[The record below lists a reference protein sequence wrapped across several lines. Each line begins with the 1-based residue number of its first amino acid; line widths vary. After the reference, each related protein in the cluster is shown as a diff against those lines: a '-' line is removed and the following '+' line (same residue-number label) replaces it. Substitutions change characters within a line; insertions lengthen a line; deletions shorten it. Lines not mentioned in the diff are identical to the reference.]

1 MCTLGYNINQFKGVW
16 VMNNNFINAL
26 QNILLDSS
34 NKDFNF
40 LYDNMSSYQKEIFN
54 NMKNDLDF
62 LKNYTLSDLIF
73 DFDSRFVESI
83 LSLELDLYLKVCKK
97 NGIDNKRNGSTK
109 NITITTSNKILNFN
123 RPRLRNESNFDSMLI
138 PKRTRV
144 LDDLT
149 NNIILLYS
157 KNNSVNDIKDILSSM
172 FNIDISTGFISNVTS
187 SIQDQVLAWRNRELN
202 ACYFALNIDCMYI
215 TIRDNKNLSSHNVP
229 VYIAVGTTLGGH
241 KEIVGMYLGNED
253 AKKNIIDS
261 LYETDISESKT
272 FWLEIFND
280 LKDRGV
286 KEILYIISDGV
297 TGIKD
302 AINSEFPNSF
312 YQRCVVHIVRNLKK
326 YVNKKDSYIISDFKK
341 IYTSTDKNTAELYWN
356 EFKEKYKE
364 NKLIMKYATKYIEE
378 IMPLFNIPINI
389 RKYIYTNNIVESVNS
404 KVQRGFYGRGAL
416 PNADSA
422 INIIYVNLLDLEKK
436 WKKSKVSNWN
446 NIFNELQ
453 IVHKDILEKYM

>member
-1 MCTLGYNINQFKGVW
+1 MN
-16 VMNNNFINAL
+16 NNNFINAL
-26 QNILLDSS
+26 QAILLDSS
-34 NKDFNF
+34 NEKFNF

-62 LKNYTLSDLIF
+62 LNNYTLSDLIF

-83 LSLELDLYLKVCKK
+83 LSLELDLYLQQCKK
-97 NGIDNKRNGSTK
+97 NGINNKRNGSTK
-109 NITITTSNKILNFN
+109 NITLTTSNRILNFN
-123 RPRLRNESNFDSMLI
+123 RPRLRNESDFDSILI

-144 LDDLT
+144 LDDLS

-172 FNIDISTGFISNVTS
+172 FNIDVSSAFISNVTQ
-187 SIQDQVLAWRNRELN
+187 SIQDQVLAWRNKELKS
-202 ACYFALNIDCMYI
+202 CYFALNIDCMYI
-215 TIRDNKNLSSHNVP
+215 TIRDNKNFSSHSVP
-229 VYIAVGTTLGGH
+229 VYIAVGTTFFGH

-272 FWLEIFND
+272 FWLEVFND

-286 KEILYIISDGV
+286 KDILYIISDGV
-297 TGIKD
+297 SGIKD
-302 AINSEFPNSF
+302 AIKNEFPNSF
-312 YQRCVVHIVRNLKK
+312 YQRCVVHIMRNLKK
-326 YVNKKDSYIISDFKK
+326 YVNKKDSIILADFKK
-341 IYTSTDKNTAELYWN
+341 IYTASDKNSALLFWN
-356 EFKEKYKE
+356 DFQDKYK
-364 NKLIMKYATKYIEE
+364 NNNIVMKHANSYINE
-378 IMPLFNIPINI
+378 ILPLFDIPINI

-416 PNADSA
+416 PNAESA

-436 WKKSKVSNWN
+436 WIKTKVPNWS
-446 NIFNELQ
+446 NIFNEIQ
-453 IVHKDILEKYM
+453 IVHKDILNKYFNNLV

>member
-1 MCTLGYNINQFKGVW
+1 
-16 VMNNNFINAL
+16 MNNDFINAL
-26 QNILLDSS
+26 QNILLNSS
-34 NKDFNF
+34 NNEFNF
-40 LYDNMSSYQKEIFN
+40 LYDNMSSYQKEIFD
-54 NMKNDLDF
+54 NMKTDMEF

-73 DFDSRFVESI
+73 DFDSRFIESI
-83 LSLELDLYLKVCKK
+83 LSLELDLYLKECKK
-97 NGIDNKRNGSTK
+97 NNIENKRNGSTK
-109 NITITTSNKILNFN
+109 NITITTSNKTLNFN
-123 RPRLRNESNFDSMLI
+123 RPRLRNEANFDSTLI

-149 NNIILLYS
+149 DNIILLYS

-172 FNIDISTGFISNVTS
+172 FNINLSTGFISNITQ
-187 SIQDQVLAWRNRELN
+187 SIQDQVLAWRNRDLN
-202 ACYFALNIDCMYI
+202 SCYFALNIDCMYI
-215 TIRDNKNLSSHNVP
+215 TIRDNKNLLSHDIP

-253 AKKNIIDS
+253 SKKNIIDS

-272 FWLEIFND
+272 FWLEVFND

-302 AINSEFPNSF
+302 AIKTEFPNAF

-341 IYTSTDKNTAELYWN
+341 IYTSNDKISANLYWN

-364 NKLIMKYATKYIEE
+364 NKSVMKHANKYIEE
-378 IMPLFNIPINI
+378 IMPLFDIPLNI

-422 INIIYVNLLDLEKK
+422 INIIYVNLLELEKK
-436 WKKSKVSNWN
+436 WNKSKVSNWN
-446 NIFNELQ
+446 NIFNEIQ

>member
-1 MCTLGYNINQFKGVW
+1 
-16 VMNNNFINAL
+16 MNNNFINAL
-26 QNILLDSS
+26 QNILLDDS
-34 NKDFNF
+34 NNNLKF

-54 NMKNDLDF
+54 NMKNDFDF
-62 LKNYTLSDLIF
+62 IKNYSLSDLVF

-83 LSLELDLYLKVCKK
+83 LSLELDLYLKECKK
-97 NGIDNKRNGSTK
+97 NNIDNKRNGFTK
-109 NITITTSNKILNFN
+109 NITLTTSNRTLNFN
-123 RPRLRNESNFDSMLI
+123 RPRLRKENDFDSMLI

-157 KNNSVNDIKDILSSM
+157 KNNSVKDIKDILSSM
-172 FNIDISTGFISNVTS
+172 FNIDISTGFISNVTN

-202 ACYFALNIDCMYI
+202 PCYFALNIDCMYI
-215 TIRDNKNLSSHNVP
+215 TIRDNKNLSSHNIP
-229 VYIAVGTTLGGH
+229 VYIAVGTTLSGH

-297 TGIKD
+297 TRIKD
-302 AINSEFPNSF
+302 AVNSEFPNSF

-341 IYTSTDKNTAELYWN
+341 IYTSTDKNTAELYWS

-364 NKLIMKYATKYIEE
+364 NKLIMKYATKYIDE
-378 IMPLFNIPINI
+378 IMPLFSIPINI

-446 NIFNELQ
+446 NIFNEIQ
-453 IVHKDILEKYM
+453 IVHKDILERYM

>member
-1 MCTLGYNINQFKGVW
+1 MCSLGYNINHVKGVGF
-16 VMNNNFINAL
+16 VNNNFIDAL

-40 LYDNMSSYQKEIFN
+40 LYDNMSTYQKEIFN

-62 LKNYTLSDLIF
+62 LKNYSLSDLIF
-73 DFDSRFVESI
+73 DFDSKFIESL
-83 LSLELDLYLKVCKK
+83 LSLELDLYLQECLN
-97 NGIDNKRNGSTK
+97 NGIANKRNGCTK

-123 RPRLRNESNFDSMLI
+123 RPRLRNESSFDSMFI

-157 KNNSVNDIKDILSSM
+157 KNNSVNDIKDILHSM
-172 FNIDISTGFISNVTS
+172 FKIDISTGFISNITQ
-187 SIQDQVLAWRNRELN
+187 SIQDQVLAWRNKDLN
-202 ACYFALNIDCMYI
+202 PCYFALNIDCLYI
-215 TIRDNKNLSSHNVP
+215 NIRDNKNLSSHKIP
-229 VYIAVGTTLGGH
+229 VYIAVATTLNGH

-253 AKKNIIDS
+253 SNKNIIDS
-261 LYETDISESKT
+261 LYETDISESKS

-286 KEILYIISDGV
+286 KEILYIVSDGV

-302 AINSEFPNSF
+302 AIKTEFPNSF

-326 YVNKKDSYIISDFKK
+326 YVNKKDSYIINDFKK
-341 IYTSTDKNTAELYWN
+341 IYTSIDKNTAHLYWN

-364 NKLIMKYATKYIEE
+364 NKLIMKFATKYIEE
-378 IMPLFNIPINI
+378 IIPLFDLPINI
-389 RKYIYTNNIVESVNS
+389 RKYIYTNNIVESVNL

-422 INIIYVNLLDLEKK
+422 LNIIYVNLLDLEKK
-436 WKKSKVSNWN
+436 WNKSKVSNWN
-446 NIFNELQ
+446 NIFNEIQ
-453 IVHKDILEKYM
+453 IVHKDVLEKYI